1 MEISWVGHA
10 CFGLKGKTACL
21 VTDPYDTQATG
32 LKLPKL
38 TADIVTVSHSH
49 SDHANLRAIEGSP
62 YVISG
67 PGEYEIKEIN
77 VLGVAAYHDN
87 KNGEQRGKNTIY
99 NITMDGINIA
109 HMGDLGHVLS
119 SDQIEEL
126 GAVDVLL
133 IPVGGVYTID
143 PHQAA
148 KVTAELEPKVV
159 IPMHYSVPGLKY
171 QLEGVE
177 KFLKEMGAESVTPQP
192 KLSIAKEKLP
202 EETQVVV
209 LERIQN

>member
-10 CFGLKGKTACL
+10 CFRLKGKTACL

-49 SDHANLRAIEGSP
+49 SDHANSTAIEESP

-148 KVTAELEPKVV
+148 KITAELEPKMV

-177 KFLKEMGAESVTPQP
+177 QFLKEMGAESVTPQP
-192 KLSIAKEKLP
+192 KLSITKEKLP

-209 LERIQN
+209 LERI